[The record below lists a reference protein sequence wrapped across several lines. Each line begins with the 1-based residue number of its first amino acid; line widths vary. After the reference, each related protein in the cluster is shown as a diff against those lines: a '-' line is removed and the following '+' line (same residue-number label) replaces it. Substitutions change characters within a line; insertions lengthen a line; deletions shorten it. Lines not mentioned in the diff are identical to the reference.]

1 MNILREYKYVT
12 LCFVVRFM
20 LKDLLSFTEGHFM
33 GSTPANLHIGLDI
46 GGSGSIQDW
55 AIPLSPR
62 PSLCHQELDLASDA
76 AIKEVV
82 MDHSPPPASAFQFD
96 YVEVGPI
103 N

>member
-1 MNILREYKYVT
+1 
-12 LCFVVRFM
+12 M
-20 LKDLLSFTEGHFM
+20 LKDLLQFTEDHFM
-33 GSTPANLHIGLDI
+33 GNTPANLRIGLDI
-46 GGSGSIQDW
+46 GGSASMQDW

-62 PSLCHQELDLASDA
+62 PTLCHKELGIESDA
-76 AIKEVV
+76 MIENAI